1 MGSVCPSD
9 RSDYLKAAEASIYI
23 NVEQRGRVRGCEVGS
38 EEWRRGPV
46 PRSPVGLREEV
57 RLLAQKIGS
66 HSGDGSL
73 WIKSHWHPGAGNG
86 GFCRP
91 PISISA
97 RVLTQA
103 LPAPLAKMGRSG

>member
-73 WIKSHWHPGAGNG
+73 WIKSHWHPGRG
-86 GFCRP
+86 GEL
-91 PISISA
+91 
-97 RVLTQA
+97 RVLQTSHQHFCPGPNPGSA
-103 LPAPLAKMGRSG
+103 SPSS